1 MASVDSEEPVE
12 RKVQL
17 TGGSTYTVSLP
28 KDWAREQGIEPGC
41 AVTLYSRDDR
51 LVMTR
56 GGDGP
61 DDRPV
66 ATIEAANFDPAHLG
80 RCVRAAYVTG
90 AAEIR
95 IRGPLD
101 AEQRLAVEDATGGL
115 VGFEVDRQ
123 STDELA
129 VRSMLDASDLSLGQT
144 LVQMKDVGLSMHE
157 RAIEAVVE
165 NEGDAATTVAGQD
178 DAVDRL
184 LALVSRQFQRSISHA
199 GAGGVDRPTAFAH
212 YSAARQLERVAD
224 HAEKIAGVAER
235 TGNEPPDDVADQL
248 TSLGDRTRSLVDRA
262 VAALLAG
269 DGEATVGNLASDAD
283 ELLRD
288 AESLD
293 RDLYERHLDDGYHL
307 GIVLDSLVRTGEYGV
322 NVAESALERAVRD
335 TGDASD
341 GERGR

>member
-28 KDWAREQGIEPGC
+28 KDWARDQGIEPGC

-56 GGDGP
+56 GADGP
-61 DDRPV
+61 EDRQV
-66 ATIEAANFDPAHLG
+66 AAIEAANFDPAHLG
-80 RCVRAAYVTG
+80 WCVRAAYVTG
-90 AAEIR
+90 ASEIR
-95 IRGPLD
+95 IQGALD

-123 STDELA
+123 STDELV
-129 VRSMLDASDLSLGQT
+129 VRSMLDASDLSLEQT
-144 LVQMKDVGLSMHE
+144 LVQMKDIGLSMHE

-165 NEGDAATTVAGQD
+165 NESDAATTVAGQD

-184 LALVSRQFQRSISHA
+184 LALVSRQFQRSIAHA
-199 GAGGVDRPTAFAH
+199 GAAGGVDRPTAFAH

-224 HAEKIAGVAER
+224 HAEKIAGVADR
-235 TGNEPPDDVADQL
+235 TENEPPEDVADQL
-248 TSLGDRTRSLVDRA
+248 TALGGRTRSLVDRA

-269 DGEATVGNLASDAD
+269 DGEATVGNLASDAE
-283 ELLRD
+283 ELHRD
-288 AESLD
+288 AEVLD
-293 RDLYERHLDDGYHL
+293 RDLYERHLDDGYLL

-335 TGDASD
+335 AGDGSG
-341 GERGR
+341 GE

>member
-1 MASVDSEEPVE
+1 MASLDGEEPVE

-28 KDWAREQGIEPGC
+28 KDWARDQGIEPGC

-56 GGDGP
+56 GEDGR
-61 DDRPV
+61 DSRQI
-66 ATIEAANFDPAHLG
+66 ATIEADDFEPGHLG

-90 AAEIR
+90 APEIR
-95 IRGPLD
+95 IRGGIE

-123 STDELA
+123 SSDGLV
-129 VRSMLDASDLSLGQT
+129 VRSMLDASDLSLAQT
-144 LVQMKDVGLSMHE
+144 LVQMKDIGLSMHE
-157 RAIEAVVE
+157 HAIEAVVAS
-165 NEGDAATTVAGQD
+165 EGEAARTVASQD

-184 LALVSRQFQRSISHA
+184 LALVSRQFQRSLTD
-199 GAGGVDRPTAFAH
+199 AGGVDRPTAFAH

-224 HAEKIAGVAER
+224 HAEKIAGVARRVEQ
-235 TGNEPPDDVADQL
+235 EPPEDVAERL
-248 TSLGDRTRSLVDRA
+248 TTLGGRTRSLVERA

-269 DGEATVGNLASDAD
+269 DGEATVGEVASDA
-283 ELLRD
+283 EALLGEIGD
-288 AESLD
+288 LD

-307 GIVLDSLVRTGEYGV
+307 GIVLDSLVRTTEYGV
-322 NVAESALERAVRD
+322 NVTESALERAVRD
-335 TGDASD
+335 ADA
-341 GERGR
+341 